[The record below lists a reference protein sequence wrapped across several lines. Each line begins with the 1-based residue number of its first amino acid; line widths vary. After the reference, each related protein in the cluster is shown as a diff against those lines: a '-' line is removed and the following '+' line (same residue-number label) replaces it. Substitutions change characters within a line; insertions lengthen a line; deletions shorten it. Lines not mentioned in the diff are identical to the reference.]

1 MSRTATSPRA
11 IAPVREKIGRPRAAF
26 ARASHAA
33 ARRHLELLAGVLGWT
48 SVELDRQLAQCEAV
62 WAVGARADA
71 APLFEARLLAW
82 SRSALEGRPE
92 PIESARLTALA
103 ELAQIA
109 RDAKDMDDA
118 LTRALAALR
127 RSVGYENATFFL
139 YDRATETL
147 LPAATTGAHV
157 DLIPE
162 VQFDLGQGLS
172 SWVARSRR
180 PVLLSSLRGDEES
193 EVPGTRPGSFLSVPL
208 IVAKD
213 LVGVLN
219 VGHSRPGA
227 FTEADRDL
235 LSAAGAIL
243 ASTLSRQLAF
253 DEARRR
259 SVTDELTGLA
269 NREQFSGRLAE
280 EIEKARR
287 YGYPFSLV
295 LIDPDRFAALNQAY
309 GRTYGDSCLVSLAGL
324 LRSVVRKSDLV
335 ARLAPGDEFAL
346 LLPHQGEG
354 PAREA
359 AERIRSAI
367 EAHAFPRRRRL
378 TAKVGVATYP
388 AHADSPDALLRVA
401 DGALR
406 TTRA

>member
-11 IAPVREKIGRPRAAF
+11 ASAARDKIARPRPIG
-26 ARASHAA
+26 ARESRAA

-48 SVELDRQLAQCEAV
+48 SVELERQRGQCEAA
-62 WAVGARADA
+62 WSAGARSEA
-71 APLFEARLLAW
+71 ASQFEARLLAW
-82 SRSALEGRPE
+82 SKTALERRPE
-92 PIESARLTALA
+92 SIESARLTALA

-109 RDAKDMDDA
+109 RDASGMDDA

-139 YDRATETL
+139 YDRETETL

-208 IVAKD
+208 IVSQD

-235 LSAAGAIL
+235 LSSAGAIL

-269 NREQFSGRLAE
+269 NRDQFTGRLAE

-295 LIDPDRFAALNQAY
+295 LVDPDRFSALNQAY
-309 GRTYGDSCLVSLAGL
+309 GRSYGDSCLVSLAGL
-324 LRSVVRKSDLV
+324 LKTVVRKSDLV
-335 ARLAPGDEFAL
+335 ARLGPGDEFAL

-359 AERIRSAI
+359 AERVRAAI

-401 DGALR
+401 DDALSKA
-406 TTRA
+406 RA

>member
-1 MSRTATSPRA
+1 MSRIATSPRA
-11 IAPVREKIGRPRAAF
+11 IAPVREKIARPRAAL
-26 ARASHAA
+26 ARESRAA

-48 SVELDRQLAQCEAV
+48 SIELDRQRAQCEAA
-62 WAVGARADA
+62 WAAGARADA

-82 SRSALEGRPE
+82 SRSALERRPE

>member
-1 MSRTATSPRA
+1 MSRIATSPRA
-11 IAPVREKIGRPRAAF
+11 IAPVREKIARPRAAL
-26 ARASHAA
+26 ARESRAA

-48 SVELDRQLAQCEAV
+48 SIELDRQRAQCEAA
-62 WAVGARADA
+62 WAAGARADA

-82 SRSALEGRPE
+82 SRSALERRPE
-92 PIESARLTALA
+92 PIESARLTALS

-172 SWVARSRR
+172 SWVARARR

-359 AERIRSAI
+359 AERIRTAI

-406 TTRA
+406 ATRA